1 MKLGIFT
8 NIEAPATDFYRTV
21 GTYSYLEHEIKYLD
35 IQNTKWYDIF
45 SCDVIIAKSPNG
57 KLYLDILRDCKR
69 MGKKI
74 IIDHD
79 DNLHKTER
87 VNPSHKAL
95 SSEASKKTVEECLSL
110 ANFVS
115 YSTSALQD
123 YYKEFHECPSLV
135 IPNAWNPMLQP
146 FMAVPKIEDKVR
158 VLWRGSMHHL
168 DDIATI
174 KDEINTMA
182 DSNNFEVAM
191 LGIQDFLMGH
201 LFPKVHVKEWTN
213 NLFSYFEL
221 LNNSQCHYGV
231 FPLLKNDFNLAK
243 SNIFAIEMLAAGGVV
258 IAPIGIPEYN
268 IPGVLKYDKF
278 IDVLRIMK
286 DRTFDRENIV
296 KEGRQYLNDVLR
308 IDKVNK
314 LREQILNNLN

>member
-1 MKLGIFT
+1 
-8 NIEAPATDFYRTV
+8 
-21 GTYSYLEHEIKYLD
+21 
-35 IQNTKWYDIF
+35 
-45 SCDVIIAKSPNG
+45 
-57 KLYLDILRDCKR
+57 
-69 MGKKI
+69 
-74 IIDHD
+74 
-79 DNLHKTER
+79 
-87 VNPSHKAL
+87 
-95 SSEASKKTVEECLSL
+95 
-110 ANFVS
+110 
-115 YSTSALQD
+115 
-123 YYKEFHECPSLV
+123 
-135 IPNAWNPMLQP
+135 
-146 FMAVPKIEDKVR
+146 MAVPKIEDKVR

-182 DSNNFEVAM
+182 ASNNFEVAM

-258 IAPIGIPEYN
+258 LAPIGIPEYN

-278 IDVLRIMK
+278 SDVLRIMK
-286 DRTFDRENIV
+286 DKTFDRENIV

-308 IDKVNK
+308 IDKVNQ
-314 LREQILNNLN
+314 LRQQILNNLN

>member
-1 MKLGIFT
+1 
-8 NIEAPATDFYRTV
+8 
-21 GTYSYLEHEIKYLD
+21 
-35 IQNTKWYDIF
+35 
-45 SCDVIIAKSPNG
+45 
-57 KLYLDILRDCKR
+57 
-69 MGKKI
+69 
-74 IIDHD
+74 
-79 DNLHKTER
+79 
-87 VNPSHKAL
+87 
-95 SSEASKKTVEECLSL
+95 
-110 ANFVS
+110 
-115 YSTSALQD
+115 
-123 YYKEFHECPSLV
+123 
-135 IPNAWNPMLQP
+135 MLQP

-182 DSNNFEVAM
+182 ASNNFDVAM

-258 IAPIGIPEYN
+258 ISSYWHTR
-268 IPGVLKYDKF
+268 V
-278 IDVLRIMK
+278 
-286 DRTFDRENIV
+286 
-296 KEGRQYLNDVLR
+296 QYTWCIEIR
-308 IDKVNK
+308 
-314 LREQILNNLN
+314 